1 MQSFRTVFPS
11 IQSPIKIGHADWVLC
26 IGSCFA
32 EQMGGR
38 LERLKFPTL
47 VNPFGIVFNPASIG
61 RSLERLMS
69 GEPFSE
75 NDLVQHQGLWHS
87 WEHHGRFSQPD
98 KAAALSNINDSLSTA
113 RAFLENTTR
122 LVVTL
127 GTAHVFT
134 LKKMGEVVAN
144 CHKLPAAEFE
154 RRRLSVEEVVAA
166 LLPVFEKMKAQLP
179 SLEIIATVSPVRH
192 LRDGLMENQRSKATL
207 LLALD
212 EIGQRLPFVH
222 YFPAYE
228 ILLDDLRDYRFYAE
242 DMAHPSHQATDYI
255 WQYFEQAFFDEKT
268 RVLNGRIE
276 RVLSAM
282 AHRPFHPQS
291 AEHQNFIKKEL
302 DALRQLAGEFPG
314 LDFEGEIRGLE
325 GQSLI

>member
-1 MQSFRTVFPS
+1 MQSFRTTFPPFR
-11 IQSPIKIGHADWVLC
+11 SPISIGHTDQVLC

-47 VNPFGIVFNPASIG
+47 VNPFGIVFNPVSIG
-61 RSLERLMS
+61 RSLGRLMG
-69 GEPFSE
+69 GELFSE
-75 NDLVQHQGLWHS
+75 DGLVENQGLWHS
-87 WEHHGRFSQPD
+87 WAHHGRFSQPD

-113 RAFLENTTR
+113 RVFLETTNR

-134 LKKMGEVVAN
+134 LKKTGEVVAN
-144 CHKLPAAEFE
+144 CHKLPATDFE
-154 RRRLSVEEVVAA
+154 RRRLSVAEVAAA
-166 LLPVFEKMKAQLP
+166 LLPVFEKMKAHLP

-212 EIGQRLPFVH
+212 EIGQRLPYVH
-222 YFPAYE
+222 YFPAFE

-242 DMAHPSHQATDYI
+242 DMAHPSPQATDYI

-268 RVLNGRIE
+268 RALNGRIE
-276 RVLSAM
+276 RVHSAM

-291 AEHQNFIKKEL
+291 DEHQVFIKKEL
-302 DALRQLAGEFPG
+302 AALRQLATAHPG
-314 LDFEGEIRGLE
+314 LDFVREVVALE
-325 GQSLI
+325 GQLV